1 MRNRR
6 PGSRS
11 RAQDTELL
19 KKVYRQ
25 FDTDIGASREE
36 FFANPAK
43 HLRALGR
50 HLSVEPVVATRGD
63 TGNDPAERDERDE
76 RKDQN
81 DE

>member
-1 MRNRR
+1 MRNIR
-6 PGSRS
+6 PGFRS

-25 FDTDIGASREE
+25 FGADIGASREE
-36 FFANPAK
+36 FFANPTK

-50 HLSVEPVVATRGD
+50 RLPVQPLAATQGD
-63 TGNDPAERDERDE
+63 TGNDPAERDEQ
-76 RKDQN
+76 KDQN

>member
-25 FDTDIGASREE
+25 FGTDIGASREE
-36 FFANPAK
+36 FFANPTK

-50 HLSVEPVVATRGD
+50 RLPIEPVVAPPRD
-63 TGNDPAERDERDE
+63 TGDEPNERDE